1 MGGIDPGTYQT
12 VWMID
17 ANAVEVGQ
25 QPIHTRGEQLKRR
38 AWHSPVARGTAVASN
53 EVLVGIE
60 HRVAPRLPV
69 GVGAAGRCAHQVVRE
84 KEPTTA
90 PDIAVR
96 VADLQVAVKG
106 QSPCP
111 SFCLCRG
118 LAQHRMLP
126 VEDELP
132 EEVLVDLRR
141 AKPPQLRPPLRRPGR
156 QSRRRTMK
164 ALIDAAGL
172 QAGPATP
179 VIAAMLGGQRLE
191 VSISL
196 KDVPA
201 PAAEVRELSG
211 QGLDAGSGAAAC
223 ADLAE
228 AGVQGGEHAAARF
241 PGVGELHAVSG
252 SRGTAVHHGIEE
264 ALAQRCPGRIFRQ
277 RAERD

>member
-1 MGGIDPGTYQT
+1 
-12 VWMID
+12 MID

-25 QPIHTRGEQLKRR
+25 QTIHTRGEQLKRR
-38 AWHSPVARGTAVASN
+38 AWNSPVARATAVASN

-69 GVGAAGRCAHQVVRE
+69 RVGAAGRRAHQVARE

-96 VADLQVAVKG
+96 VADLQVAERAYF
-106 QSPCP
+106 PCP
-111 SFCLCRG
+111 SFCLRRG

-141 AKPPQLRPPLRRPGR
+141 AKPPQLRLPLRRPGR

-179 VIAAMLGGQRLE
+179 ARRCHARRSAPRSQHQPEGRPRAGGRSQRTVRSGPRRWFPALPPTWRKRACRAASMPRL
-191 VSISL
+191 
-196 KDVPA
+196 A
-201 PAAEVRELSG
+201 FQA
-211 QGLDAGSGAAAC
+211 
-223 ADLAE
+223 
-228 AGVQGGEHAAARF
+228 
-241 PGVGELHAVSG
+241 
-252 SRGTAVHHGIEE
+252 
-264 ALAQRCPGRIFRQ
+264 
-277 RAERD
+277 